1 MAYSNPFPPSA
12 SQPGRGKIDL
22 ALLPPSTPVLK
33 TLSYQYPLKLIAPE
47 PIILQQATSS
57 NEDAAPTVHTVF
69 FLTYGGGLVAGDTID
84 LHIKLAPTTRLVLLT
99 QGSTKIFKAPSS
111 ASEHRAGQTMA
122 VDLAPRAALCY
133 LPDPVQPFSESS
145 FTQIQ
150 RYRLAADSSAGGS
163 AGQPVASLCAL
174 DWVSE
179 GRSARGEHWG
189 FWSYVS
195 RNEVYLAPSPS
206 ASQADGSARPN
217 AKDRLLI
224 RDNIML
230 HNGVEGGSVTT
241 AGDVLGRMDGLAA
254 VGTLV
259 LCGPVFVA
267 LGAFFM
273 DEFAAL
279 PRIGAKSWS
288 SGAAAAAPGDFESE
302 LSGQEKWRA
311 DRLRQEAADG
321 VLWTA
326 ANVRGSVLVKV
337 GAKTVEGAR
346 SWLGGMIK
354 REGSVEREFGEGALL
369 CLK

>member
-1 MAYSNPFPPSA
+1 MAYSNPFAPST
-12 SQPGRGKIDL
+12 SHPGRGEIDL

-47 PIILQQATSS
+47 PINIQGTASS
-57 NEDAAPTVHTVF
+57 NKDAQTSVQTVF
-69 FLTYGGGLVAGDTID
+69 LLTYGGGLVAGDTID

-111 ASEHRAGQTMA
+111 ASEHRAGQTTT
-122 VDLAPRAALCY
+122 VDLAPGAALCY

-150 RYRLAADSSAGGS
+150 RYRLAIDSSAEGS
-163 AGQPVASLCAL
+163 ANQPAASLCAL

-179 GRSARGEHWG
+179 GRGARGEHWG

-195 RNEVYLAPSPS
+195 RNEVYLTPSSS
-206 ASQADGSARPN
+206 ASQDNAPARPK
-217 AKDRLLI
+217 AKDRLLV

-279 PRIGAKSWS
+279 PRIGAKTWS
-288 SGAAAAAPGDFESE
+288 SGAAAAAPEDSQSE
-302 LSGQEKWRA
+302 LSKQEIWRA
-311 DRLRQEAADG
+311 DRLRQEADDG

-346 SWLGGMIK
+346 SWLGRMIK